1 MGSFLVFYSETEGII
16 LNVIVSLAAI
26 AACCYSFHL
35 MAANVGV
42 KLEKV
47 YKRIIYT
54 FIVQVLA
61 VLAAIIL
68 CFFFGVLIDWMNM
81 SMSWFT
87 HSWLILGLYFCP
99 LFFAFAMV
107 PAIYFHL
114 TKDVSNKYFPTNF
127 YFIWIEIMEY

>member
-16 LNVIVSLAAI
+16 FNVIVSLATI

-42 KLEKV
+42 KLQKV

-54 FIVQVLA
+54 FIVQVMA
-61 VLAAIIL
+61 VMAATVL
-68 CFFFGVLIDWMNM
+68 CFFFGVIIDWMNM

-107 PAIYFHL
+107 PAIYFHF
-114 TKDVSNKYFPTNF
+114 TKDVS
-127 YFIWIEIMEY
+127 